1 MCVVS
6 FTFKYLPNIIQK
18 FYTHVVVRDA
28 CVLTAWASD
37 VGSLLCRHRRT
48 NPGSVVRDGLEVQGV
63 GLVTANVR
71 VTHDAGNIFFFFR
84 WNSDPVR
91 RTCCSAWS
99 RWLFTVVLVTPV
111 FGALPVLAVAVEQVG
126 VKVTAIEIRGNKRIE
141 LPAIA
146 GRLTLKSGDPYTPE
160 NVRGQIKILYDTG
173 FFEDVQVETESGAGG
188 VALAFLVREKPFI
201 TEIVFDGNQALSD
214 DKLKE
219 KITIK
224 SQAFLDQLQAKESAE
239 KIRLAYQGD
248 GYFNC
253 RVTPVVQTLDEDRK
267 RLTFFIKE
275 GDKARVKTVNFD
287 GLHAATK
294 DEMFKVMATREWI
307 PWYGLFTQLKLPSS
321 FSDAGVLKREE
332 MNNDVERIKEVLLN
346 KGYLN
351 ARVGLPAVELSDEK
365 KWFVITYAVMEGEP
379 FTIGEIGFR
388 GNTVFEEPELRQGL
402 KMKEGEIFQ
411 RQKLR
416 DEIARLNDLYG
427 GRGYSFA
434 DVSPNVIPNTED
446 RTAAIILTIK
456 EGEMMR
462 IRQINIHGNEKTKD
476 NVIRRE
482 IRVDEQDVIDTPSLK
497 RSFQRLNNLNFF
509 ETVEILPAQVG
520 VDKVDLNVRVK
531 EKPTGQFSVGGGFS
545 TLDRIVA
552 IADITEGNLG
562 GNGWMGRVR
571 GQLGQQRTIGLI
583 TFRNP
588 YVNDSLTS
596 MQLDVYRT
604 ATNYITYFE
613 TKSGASVTLGRWLS
627 EYATGSVSLFAEE
640 LNFKNPQAG
649 ICPDRFPLVC
659 GQLGNQTTT
668 GFRTSLS
675 RDTRDFFMDPRTGWR
690 ATVGFDLG
698 TPYLGG
704 SNNFYKYSLDVIKY
718 TPLPFDTRI
727 ATRVRYGA
735 AVGIDGKPIP
745 LTERYFV
752 GGINTMRGFVF
763 GRAGPVTTSNTLLGA
778 ARQLIFNNDF
788 IFTISA
794 EAKLNGVIFFDYGKG
809 FDDDETLSFSKLR
822 KTAGLEGRWISPFG
836 PLRAAYGINL
846 DPREGERKGVFEF
859 TIGSIF

>member
-1 MCVVS
+1 MVFV
-6 FTFKYLPNIIQK
+6 T
-18 FYTHVVVRDA
+18 
-28 CVLTAWASD
+28 LT
-37 VGSLLCRHRRT
+37 C
-48 NPGSVVRDGLEVQGV
+48 GV
-63 GLVTANVR
+63 
-71 VTHDAGNIFFFFR
+71 
-84 WNSDPVR
+84 P
-91 RTCCSAWS
+91 
-99 RWLFTVVLVTPV
+99 
-111 FGALPVLAVAVEQVG
+111 LAVAAEQAE

-141 LPAIA
+141 SPAIA
-146 GRLTLKSGDPYTPE
+146 GRLTLKPGDPYTPE
-160 NVRGQIKILYDTG
+160 NVRGQIKIIYETG
-173 FFEDVQVETESGAGG
+173 YFEDVQVETQPGAGG
-188 VALAFLVREKPFI
+188 VALAFLVLEKPFI
-201 TEIVFDGNQALSD
+201 TEIVFDGNKALSD

-253 RVTPVVQTLDEDRK
+253 RVIPIVQTLDGDRK
-267 RLTFFIKE
+267 RLTFLIKE
-275 GDKARVKTVNFD
+275 GDKARVQTVNFE

-307 PWYGLFTQLKLPSS
+307 PWYGLISQLKLPSML
-321 FSDAGVLKREE
+321 SDAGVLKREE

-351 ARVGLPAVELSDEK
+351 VRVGLPTAELDDEK
-365 KWFVITYAVMEGEP
+365 KWFVVTYTVIEGEP

-388 GNTVFEEPELRQGL
+388 GNTVFEDPELRQGL

-416 DEIARLNDLYG
+416 DEITRLNDLYG
-427 GRGYSFA
+427 SRGYSFA
-434 DVSPNVIPNTED
+434 DISPNVTPNTGE
-446 RTAAIILTIK
+446 RTASVLFTLK

-462 IRQINIHGNEKTKD
+462 VRQININGNEKTKD

-482 IRVDEQDVIDTPSLK
+482 IRVDEQDVIDTPALK

-509 ETVEILPAQVG
+509 ETVEILPAQVA

-545 TLDRIVA
+545 TLDRLVA

-571 GQLGQQRTIGLI
+571 GQLGQQRTIGTI

-596 MQLDVYRT
+596 MQLDLYRT

-613 TKSGASVTLGRWLS
+613 TKTGASVTLGRYLS
-627 EYATGSVSLFAEE
+627 EYSFGNVSLFAEE
-640 LNFKNPQAG
+640 MNFKNPAVG
-649 ICPDRFPLVC
+649 ICPNRFPLVC
-659 GQLGNQTTT
+659 SQLGNQSTT
-668 GFRTSLS
+668 GFRTSFS
-675 RDTRDFFMDPRTGWR
+675 RDTRDYNMDPRTGWR

-704 SNNFYKYSLDVIKY
+704 SNSFYKYYLDVVKY
-718 TPLPFDTRI
+718 TPLPFDTRVAI
-727 ATRVRYGA
+727 RVRYGE
-735 AVGIDGKPIP
+735 AVGIEGHPIP

-763 GRAGPVTTSNTLLGA
+763 GRAGPVTNTNSLLGA
-778 ARQLIFNNDF
+778 TKQLIFNNDF
-788 IFTISA
+788 IFTIST

-809 FDDDETLSFSKLR
+809 FGDNESLSSKLR
-822 KTAGLEGRWISPFG
+822 ATAGLEGRWISPFG

-846 DPREGERKGVFEF
+846 DPNPGERKGVFEF
-859 TIGSIF
+859 TIGTLF

>member
-1 MCVVS
+1 MS
-6 FTFKYLPNIIQK
+6 RASRKASHEAGII
-18 FYTHVVVRDA
+18 FRFF
-28 CVLTAWASD
+28 LW
-37 VGSLLCRHRRT
+37 
-48 NPGSVVRDGLEVQGV
+48 N
-63 GLVTANVR
+63 
-71 VTHDAGNIFFFFR
+71 AG
-84 WNSDPVR
+84 PVR
-91 RTCCSAWS
+91 ETCCSAWLH
-99 RWLFTVVLVTPV
+99 WLFVMVIITLAC
-111 FGALPVLAVAVEQVG
+111 GLLPVGAMAAEQAG
-126 VKVTAIEIRGNKRIE
+126 VKVTAIEVRGNKRIE

-146 GRLTLKSGDPYTPE
+146 GRLTLKPGDPYTAE
-160 NVRGQIKILYDTG
+160 NVRGQIKILYETG
-173 FFEDVQVETESGAGG
+173 YFEEVQVETESGAEGM
-188 VALAFLVREKPFI
+188 ALTFLVREKPFI
-201 TEIVFDGNQALSD
+201 TEIVFDGNKALSD

-224 SQAFLDQLQAKESAE
+224 NQAFLDQPQAKESAE

-253 RVTPVVQTLDEDRK
+253 TVVPVVQTLDEDRK

-275 GDKARVKTVNFD
+275 GEKAKVKTVNFD

-307 PWYGLFTQLKLPSS
+307 PWYGLVTQLKLPS
-321 FSDAGVLKREE
+321 FVSDAGVLKREE
-332 MNNDVERIKEVLLN
+332 MNNDVERVKEVLLN

-351 ARVGLPAVELSDEK
+351 VRVGLPTVELIDDK
-365 KWFVITYAVMEGEP
+365 KWFIVTYTVMEGEP

-388 GNTVFEEPELRQGL
+388 GNTVFEDPELRQGL

-416 DEIARLNDLYG
+416 DEITRLTDLYG
-427 GRGYSFA
+427 SKGYSFA
-434 DVSPNVIPNTED
+434 DISPNVTPNLEE
-446 RTAAIILTIK
+446 RTATITLAIK

-482 IRVDEQDVIDTPSLK
+482 IRVDEQDVIDTPALK

-562 GNGWMGRVR
+562 GNGWMGRIR

-588 YVNDSLTS
+588 YLNDSLTS

-613 TKSGASVTLGRWLS
+613 TKSGASVTLGRYLS
-627 EYATGSVSLFAEE
+627 EYTTGSVSLFAEE
-640 LNFKNPQAG
+640 LNFKNPAPG

-659 GQLGNQTTT
+659 SQLGYQTTT
-668 GFRTSLS
+668 GFRTSFS
-675 RDTRDFFMDPRTGWR
+675 RDTRDYFMDPRRGFR
-690 ATVGFDLG
+690 VTVGFDLG

-704 SNNFYKYSLDVIKY
+704 SNNFYKYYLDVINY
-718 TPLPFDTRI
+718 TPLPLDTRL
-727 ATRVRYGA
+727 AVRARYGEA
-735 AVGIDGKPIP
+735 IGVDGSPIP
-745 LTERYFV
+745 LTERFFV

-763 GRAGPVTTSNTLLGA
+763 GRAGPVTNTNSLLGA
-778 ARQLIFNNDF
+778 NKQLIFNNDF
-788 IFTISA
+788 IWTISS
-794 EAKLNGVIFFDYGKG
+794 EAKLNGVIFFDFGKG
-809 FDDDETLSFSKLR
+809 FGDDEDLSFNLR
-822 KTAGLEGRWISPFG
+822 KTVGLEGRWISPFG

-846 DPREGERKGVFEF
+846 DPNPGERKGVFEF
-859 TIGSIF
+859 TIGSLF

>member
-1 MCVVS
+1 MALI
-6 FTFKYLPNIIQK
+6 TL
-18 FYTHVVVRDA
+18 A
-28 CVLTAWASD
+28 C
-37 VGSLLCRHRRT
+37 GLL
-48 NPGSVVRDGLEVQGV
+48 
-63 GLVTANVR
+63 
-71 VTHDAGNIFFFFR
+71 
-84 WNSDPVR
+84 PVR
-91 RTCCSAWS
+91 
-99 RWLFTVVLVTPV
+99 
-111 FGALPVLAVAVEQVG
+111 AVAAVQAG

-160 NVRGQIKILYDTG
+160 NVRGQIKILYETG
-173 FFEDVQVETESGAGG
+173 FFEDVQVETESRADG

-201 TEIVFDGNQALSD
+201 TEIVFDGNKELSD

-224 SQAFLDQLQAKESAE
+224 SQAFLDQPQAKESAE
-239 KIRLAYQGD
+239 KIRLAYQGN

-253 RVTPVVQTLDEDRK
+253 RVIPVVQTLDEDRK
-267 RLTFFIKE
+267 RLTFFVKE

-287 GLHAATK
+287 GLHAVTK
-294 DEMFKVMATREWI
+294 NEMFSVMATREWI
-307 PWYGLFTQLKLPSS
+307 PWYGLLTQLKLPSWI
-321 FSDAGVLKREE
+321 SDAGVLKQEE
-332 MNNDVERIKEVLLN
+332 MNNDVERIKEILLN

-351 ARVGLPAVELSDEK
+351 VRVGLPTVDLSDDK
-365 KWFVITYAVMEGEP
+365 KWFVVTYVVTEGEP

-388 GNTVFEEPELRQGL
+388 GNTVFEDPELRQGL
-402 KMKEGEIFQ
+402 KIKEGEIFQ

-416 DEIARLNDLYG
+416 DEITRLNDLYG
-427 GRGYSFA
+427 SKGYSFA
-434 DVSPNVIPNTED
+434 DVSPNVIPNMED
-446 RTAAIILTIK
+446 RTATIILTIK

-462 IRQINIHGNEKTKD
+462 IRQININGNEKTKD

-531 EKPTGQFSVGGGFS
+531 EKPTGQFSIGGGFS
-545 TLDRIVA
+545 TLDQLVA

-562 GNGWMGRVR
+562 GNGWMGRIR

-588 YVNDSLTS
+588 YLNDSLTS

-604 ATNYITYFE
+604 ATNYFTYYE
-613 TKSGASVTLGRWLS
+613 TKTGASVTLGRYLS
-627 EYATGSVSLFAEE
+627 EYASGTVSLVAEE
-640 LNFKNPQAG
+640 LNYKNPQPG
-649 ICPDRFPLVC
+649 LCPDQSPLVC
-659 GQLGNQTTT
+659 RQLGTQSTT
-668 GFRTSLS
+668 GFRTSMI
-675 RDTRDFFMDPRTGWR
+675 RDTRDYYTDPRNGWR
-690 ATVGFDLG
+690 TSAGFDLG

-704 SNNFYKYSLDVIKY
+704 TNNFYKYTLDVMKY

-727 ATRVRYGA
+727 ALRVRYGA
-735 AVGIDGKPIP
+735 AVGLEGKPIP

-752 GGINTMRGFVF
+752 GGINTVRGFVF
-763 GRAGPVTTSNTLLGA
+763 GRAGPVTPAHTLLGA
-778 ARQLIFNNDF
+778 SKQLIFNNDF
-788 IFTISA
+788 IFTISP

-809 FDDDETLSFSKLR
+809 FDDNEPLSFKLR

-846 DPREGERKGVFEF
+846 DPHPGERKGVFEF
-859 TIGSIF
+859 TIGSLF